1 MLCPRQGSLPNR
13 EDCRFLVL
21 SQGFRYP
28 GGGIEKEAW
37 LRGPSLRWY
46 CQDTDEGTGARTV

>member
-28 GGGIEKEAW
+28 GGGIEKESC
-37 LRGPSLRWY
+37 LRY
-46 CQDTDEGTGARTV
+46 DGTVKIPMREQVRERFK